1 MTIASG
7 SFILLIC
14 STLTGLIVEA
24 IKKMIEVKKPNIVAA
39 IISVIVGIAVSIGYI
54 ILNGIAFSIDSI
66 LYIIGI
72 VVLSWL
78 VSMLGYDKVIQ
89 TILQI
94 KDKSNEDK

>member
-1 MTIASG
+1 MTISSG

-14 STLTGLIVEA
+14 SAFTGLIVEA
-24 IKKMIEVKKPNIVAA
+24 IKKMINVKKPNIVAA
-39 IISVIVGIAVSIGYI
+39 IVSVIVGIVVSIGYI
-54 ILNGIAFSIDSI
+54 YLSHIPFTIDSI

-94 KDKSNEDK
+94 KERQ

>member
-1 MTIASG
+1 MTISSG

-14 STLTGLIVEA
+14 STFTGLIVEA
-24 IKKMIEVKKPNIVAA
+24 IKKMLDVKKPNIVAA
-39 IISVIVGIAVSIGYI
+39 IVSVIVGIIVSIGYI
-54 ILNGIAFSIDSI
+54 CINHIAFTLDSI
-66 LYIIGI
+66 LYVIGI

-94 KDKSNEDK
+94 KERQ

>member
-1 MTIASG
+1 MTISSG

-14 STLTGLIVEA
+14 SAFTGLIVEA
-24 IKKMIEVKKPNIVAA
+24 IKKMINVKKPNIVAA
-39 IISVIVGIAVSIGYI
+39 IVSVIVGIVVSIGYI
-54 ILNGIAFSIDSI
+54 YINHIAFTLDSI
-66 LYIIGI
+66 LYVIGI

-94 KDKSNEDK
+94 KER

>member
-1 MTIASG
+1 MTISSG

-14 STLTGLIVEA
+14 SAFTGLIVEA
-24 IKKMIEVKKPNIVAA
+24 IKKMIDVKRPNIVAA
-39 IISVIVGIAVSIGYI
+39 IVSVIVGIVVSIGYI
-54 ILNGIAFSIDSI
+54 YLSRIPFTIDSI

-94 KDKSNEDK
+94 KERQ

>member
-14 STLTGLIVEA
+14 SALTGLIVEA
-24 IKKMIEVKKPNIVAA
+24 IKKMVEVKKPNIVAA
-39 IISVIVGIAVSIGYI
+39 IVSVIVGIVVSIGYI
-54 ILNGIAFSIDSI
+54 LLKNIGISIDSM
-66 LYIIGI
+66 LYVIGI

-89 TILQI
+89 TMLQI
-94 KDKSNEDK
+94 KDKSNEGK